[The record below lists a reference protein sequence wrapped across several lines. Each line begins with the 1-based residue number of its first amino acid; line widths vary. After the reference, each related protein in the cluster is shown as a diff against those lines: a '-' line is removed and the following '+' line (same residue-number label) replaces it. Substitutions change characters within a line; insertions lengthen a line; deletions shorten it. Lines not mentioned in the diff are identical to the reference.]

1 MTRAANFLRSIARS
15 GIAGAGAEGL
25 ESAGTASLPDKIFL
39 KDQISAEAAWI
50 EQALKQPPDV
60 DALADL
66 TRQARDGLD
75 RLDAEGEEADLSDA
89 HLMGLEAVIRSDG
102 TRPVAFV
109 KGDFIDTEQPSLQAS
124 EWQFDIAAVEP
135 NVRRLCKATGR
146 VDDPS
151 QKSLGYQGT
160 AFLVGPGLVM
170 TNRHV
175 LRAITREQNPDT
187 GTLKAD
193 IVVDFARELGQPR
206 TDRRF
211 PVKSI
216 LFRGLGGDG
225 RWVQENGLNFDTLDL
240 AILEIDT
247 SAGALPPPLPLRF
260 GEAVQYA
267 VRGRK
272 ACVVGFPGA
281 TAGLTPDVF
290 DRVFSGI
297 KAFKRL
303 APGLILEPAGE
314 GAVERDPRGWIMTH
328 DASTL
333 GGNSGSPI
341 LDLESGA
348 SPLLG
353 IHFAGMPD
361 RRNWAHAFERLGD
374 VLGGI
379 AGLNTADG

>member
-1 MTRAANFLRSIARS
+1 MTRAAHFLRSIARS
-15 GIAGAGAEGL
+15 GIAGADAGGL
-25 ESAGTASLPDKIFL
+25 ESAVPAKLPDKIVL
-39 KDQISAEAAWI
+39 KDQISAEAAYI
-50 EQALKQPPDV
+50 ARVLKQQPDK

-66 TRQARDGLD
+66 AMNAREGLD
-75 RLDAEGEEADLSDA
+75 RLDADGEDADLSDD

-102 TRPVAFV
+102 TRPAFFV
-109 KGDFIDTEQPSLQAS
+109 KGDFIDTAQPSVQAS
-124 EWQFDIAAVEP
+124 DWQFQLNAVQA
-135 NVRRLCKATGR
+135 NVMRLCRATGR

-151 QKSLGYQGT
+151 QLSLGYQGT

-175 LRAITREQNPDT
+175 LRAITKERNADT
-187 GTLKAD
+187 GTLKD
-193 IVVDFARELGQPR
+193 NIVIDFARELGPPR

-216 LFRGLGGDG
+216 LFRGLGGKG
-225 RWVQENGLNFDTLDL
+225 QWLQENGLNFDTLDI
-240 AILEIDT
+240 AILEIDAA
-247 SAGALPPPLPLRF
+247 AGTLPEPLPFRF
-260 GEAVQYA
+260 GEAVKYA

-272 ACVVGFPGA
+272 TCVVGFPGA
-281 TAGLTPDVF
+281 TAGLTTDVF

-303 APGLILEPAGE
+303 APGEILEAAGE
-314 GAVERDPRGWIMTH
+314 GKVERDPRNWIMTH

-341 LDLESGA
+341 LDLESGL

-353 IHFAGMPD
+353 IHFGGMPD

-374 VLGGI
+374 ALKGVQ
-379 AGLNTADG
+379 GLNLVKP